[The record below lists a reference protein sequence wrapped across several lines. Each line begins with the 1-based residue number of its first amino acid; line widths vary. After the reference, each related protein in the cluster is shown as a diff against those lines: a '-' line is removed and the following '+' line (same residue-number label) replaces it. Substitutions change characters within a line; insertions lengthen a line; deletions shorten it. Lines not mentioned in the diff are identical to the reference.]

1 MIKRKEIKNKIK
13 SKNNRHLILVGSLLI
28 LFGISI
34 IGGKYLYNYLSY
46 KEEQNLIDDYI
57 NNPIEEITIDDSV
70 NDSQDNQEET
80 KEITYNYIAV
90 LEIPKINLKKGLL
103 ALDDINNNVNRNI
116 EILQNSDMPD
126 VENGLLALA
135 GHSGSAKVSYFNK
148 LHKLSKDDLV
158 YVYYNHIKYTYQV
171 TSIERQ
177 TKQGFINIEK
187 NKNHTELLLTTCDQA
202 DKTKQV
208 VVMSKLIDKE
218 SY

>member
-13 SKNNRHLILVGSLLI
+13 SKNKSHLILVGSLLI

-57 NNPIEEITIDDSV
+57 NTPIEEITIDDSV

-116 EILQNSDMPD
+116 
-126 VENGLLALA
+126 
-135 GHSGSAKVSYFNK
+135 
-148 LHKLSKDDLV
+148 
-158 YVYYNHIKYTYQV
+158 
-171 TSIERQ
+171 
-177 TKQGFINIEK
+177 
-187 NKNHTELLLTTCDQA
+187 
-202 DKTKQV
+202 
-208 VVMSKLIDKE
+208 
-218 SY
+218 